1 MRTLAPILFTSILL
15 VSACASSPSID
26 KDQQAPIAASASNA
40 LNYRCDSGET
50 IAATYAS
57 TDAATVS
64 YKGSVH
70 KMKIAVSGSGARYVG
85 SDLEWWTK
93 GSGSGSEGTL
103 LRHQADGTSGP
114 IVESCKAI

>member
-1 MRTLAPILFTSILL
+1 MRILAPITFASILL
-15 VSACASSPSID
+15 VSACDSSPSID
-26 KDQQAPIAASASNA
+26 NDQQAPVAASTSNA
-40 LNYRCDSGET
+40 HNYRCKSGET

-64 YKGSVH
+64 YKGSDH
-70 KMKIAVSGSGARYVG
+70 KMEIAVSGSGARYVG
-85 SDLEWWTK
+85 SDLEWWAK

-103 LRHQADGTSGP
+103 FRHQADGTSGE

>member
-1 MRTLAPILFTSILL
+1 MRTLTPIAFASILL
-15 VSACASSPSID
+15 ISACERSPSID
-26 KDQQAPIAASASNA
+26 KDQQAPVAASTSNA
-40 LNYRCDSGET
+40 HNYRCDSGET

-64 YKGSVH
+64 YKGSDH
-70 KMKIAVSGSGARYVG
+70 KMEIAVSGSGARYVG

-103 LRHQADGTSGP
+103 FRHQADGTSGE
-114 IVESCKAI
+114 IVESCKAL